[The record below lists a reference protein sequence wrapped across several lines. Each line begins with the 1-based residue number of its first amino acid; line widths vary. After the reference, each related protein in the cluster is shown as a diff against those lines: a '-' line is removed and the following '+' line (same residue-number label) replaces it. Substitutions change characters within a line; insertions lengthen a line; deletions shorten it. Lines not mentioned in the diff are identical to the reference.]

1 MRSDIHYWQS
11 IIISEKYI
19 QPITKEEQANYDIAQ
34 YLLFRGKNENG

>member
-19 QPITKEEQANYDIAQ
+19 QPITKEEQANYDIAEF
-34 YLLFRGKNENG
+34 LLQKEKTAA